1 MALSL
6 RKNHLSLSAAEKK
19 RFVKAVL
26 GLKQNG
32 AYDAL
37 VKDHRTAMP
46 LMDDSM
52 GMGMGKKMA
61 HRSPWFLPWH
71 REFLL
76 RFERELRK
84 LDAEVTL
91 PYWDWL
97 DDRAKSSPLW
107 RPDFM
112 GGSGQGPQGHVADGP
127 FAYGAGNWPLTV
139 QSKGKGARDPALRR
153 AIGLEGE
160 LPAKAPIED
169 CLKLTPYDTAP
180 WADPPH
186 TEPRLAFRPV
196 LEHIVH
202 DPVHGWVGGTMQLST
217 SPNDPVFFLHH
228 ANVDRLWGVW
238 RGMHKKAD
246 PYLPV
251 SAGTKY
257 DEDKSM
263 PVFPAK
269 PKALLDHHAL
279 GYRYEVEDRA

>member
-1 MALSL
+1 MPP
-6 RKNHLSLSAAEKK
+6 AE
-19 RFVKAVL
+19 
-26 GLKQNG
+26 GPG
-32 AYDAL
+32 
-37 VKDHRTAMP
+37 ME
-46 LMDDSM
+46 MG
-52 GMGMGKKMA
+52 GMGKMA

-84 LDAEVTL
+84 RDAKVTL

-107 RPDFM
+107 HADFM
-112 GGSGQGPQGHVADGP
+112 GGTGQGPKGHVADGS
-127 FAYGAGNWPLTV
+127 FAYDTGEWPLTV
-139 QSKGKGARDPALRR
+139 QSDGIHDPALRR
-153 AIGLEGE
+153 AIGLEGQ
-160 LPAKAPIED
+160 LPPKAAIED

-180 WADPPH
+180 WADDPRA
-186 TEPRLAFRPV
+186 EPRHAFRPV

-202 DPVHGWVGGTMQLST
+202 DPVHRWVGGTMQLST

-238 RGMHKKAD
+238 QRMHPQAE

-251 SAGTKY
+251 GAGTKY
-257 DEDKSM
+257 EEDKPM

-269 PKALLDHHAL
+269 PTGLLDHHSL
-279 GYRYEVEDRA
+279 GYGYEVEDRA